1 MDHRKLGLRVYA
13 TAADYPT
20 AFRLTE
26 TLIAALAPIA
36 TVRECRVYPYWKFED
51 QFGRWLELASP
62 DQAAAFDAVK
72 ADVASRLAKQQS
84 LQAARTKAQAVK
96 AALAKAP
103 NWQAV
108 AEDLAPMSKGPHF
121 RWFLSAEDRTAYE
134 EKLKAM
140 NVFA

>member
-51 QFGRWLELASP
+51 QFGLWLELSSP

-72 ADVASRLAKQQS
+72 ALAASTWERAGGPDDRDEVWNRSTHGGNAILAEATWMH
-84 LQAARTKAQAVK
+84 LELWGEV
-96 AALAKAP
+96 
-103 NWQAV
+103 
-108 AEDLAPMSKGPHF
+108 
-121 RWFLSAEDRTAYE
+121 
-134 EKLKAM
+134 
-140 NVFA
+140 